1 MSLETQLK
9 LLTEAV
15 TLLNESITRLQP
27 NGFFVAEQ
35 ENPFSEEYKAADKIV
50 EDAKIE
56 SLENEAQ
63 STMSF
68 DIPEMTHE
76 ELKQV
81 CLEKVRKDAT
91 NKAKIKSILAEYGAT
106 KAGDIS
112 SEKLVEVIGKVEAL

>member
-27 NGFFVAEQ
+27 NAFFVADD

-63 STMSF
+63 TKMSF
-68 DIPEMTHE
+68 DIPEMTHY
-76 ELKQV
+76 ELKEV

-106 KAGDIS
+106 KAGDVS